1 MIRSSRTPESCL
13 IKSLKAALPKLEI
26 PVFIKI
32 KLITK
37 YLYITG
43 IYVRQHLKI
52 KQRSSSSY
60 T

>member
-1 MIRSSRTPESCL
+1 MIRSTRTPESCL

-37 YLYITG
+37 YLYI

-52 KQRSSSSY
+52 KQRSSSS
-60 T
+60 

>member
-1 MIRSSRTPESCL
+1 MIRSTRTPESCL
-13 IKSLKAALPKLEI
+13 VKSIKAALPKLEI

-37 YLYITG
+37 YLYI

>member
-1 MIRSSRTPESCL
+1 MIRSTRTPESCL

-26 PVFIKI
+26 PVFFKI

-37 YLYITG
+37 YLYIT
-43 IYVRQHLKI
+43 YVRQHLKI

>member
-1 MIRSSRTPESCL
+1 MIRSTRTPESCL

-37 YLYITG
+37 YLYIT
-43 IYVRQHLKI
+43 YVRQHLKI